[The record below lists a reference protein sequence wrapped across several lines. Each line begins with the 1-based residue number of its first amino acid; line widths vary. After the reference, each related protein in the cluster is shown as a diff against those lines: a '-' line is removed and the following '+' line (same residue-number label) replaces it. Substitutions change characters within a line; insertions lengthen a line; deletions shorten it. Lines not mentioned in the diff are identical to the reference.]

1 MIHDHNFAKAFRAGA
16 PNAPHVALAATRA
29 YLGDEADCIRR
40 FLPMVRRL
48 AWHVHGSGRD
58 GIELEDLM
66 QAGLLALTECV
77 RNHSGETD
85 DGFAAYAKLR
95 VRGAMIDLVRRHLPL
110 SRGAVERRKLIR
122 EKETAL
128 RLELGREPHA
138 DELAAALGMT
148 LTELADLRSASQPMR
163 FEALDDAYSDSDP
176 AFADDRPDSLMLLE
190 DKEMRESLVEAIASL
205 PQRLQVVV
213 QLYFVEE
220 LNLAEIAQVID
231 VSVPRVHQLK
241 AQALDKLKAAV
252 GERYDLS
259 AA

>member
-1 MIHDHNFAKAFRAGA
+1 MIHDHNFAKA
-16 PNAPHVALAATRA
+16 AARA
-29 YLGDEADCIRR
+29 YGAGEADSVRK

-58 GIELEDLM
+58 GIEIEDLM

-77 RNHSGETD
+77 RNHTGATD

-95 VRGAMIDLVRRHLPL
+95 VRGAMIDLVRRHLPI
-110 SRGAVERRKLIR
+110 SRGAVERRKLLR
-122 EKETAL
+122 QKEGAL
-128 RLELGREPHA
+128 RIQLGREPA
-138 DELAAALGMT
+138 ARELAEALGMT
-148 LTELADLRSASQPMR
+148 LAELAELRSASEPLR
-163 FEALDDAYSDSDP
+163 FEALDDTYSDSDP
-176 AFADDRPDSLMLLE
+176 AFADDRPDSLALLE
-190 DKEMRESLVEAIASL
+190 DKEMRENLVDAIAAL
-205 PQRLQVVV
+205 PHRLQVVV

-241 AQALDKLKAAV
+241 AQALEKLKDAV